1 MKRKYYLDNPD
12 FDKRLRKYWKALD
25 KANKE
30 GKNPFSGMTTTE
42 IMRKIRSN

>member
-1 MKRKYYLDNPD
+1 MKRKYLFDNPK
-12 FDKRLRKYWKALD
+12 FDMRIRKIWKLVD

-30 GKNPFSGMTTTE
+30 GKNPFNGMTTTE